1 MKELW
6 SSSVF
11 WRVLI
16 NSIGVVSVILGFWLL
31 FKLIKFIYSLRKNK
45 KNLNA
50 KNYIDL
56 LPIPSEFKG
65 DVQIGITLN
74 NEQNIDFNILDNK
87 EKHLEK
93 IYNGNIEK
101 GREDFKINSLKFKNG
116 EYFIS
121 IKTDHQNIL
130 RKILVD
136 N

>member
-31 FKLIKFIYSLRKNK
+31 VKLIKFIYSLRKN

-65 DVQIGITLN
+65 DVQIGITLS

-87 EKHLEK
+87 EKQLEK

-101 GREDFKINSLKFKNG
+101 GRRFLK
-116 EYFIS
+116 
-121 IKTDHQNIL
+121 
-130 RKILVD
+130 
-136 N
+136 

>member
-1 MKELW
+1 MFSNFEQYMKELW

-45 KNLNA
+45 NLNA

-65 DVQIGITLN
+65 NVQIGITLN
-74 NEQNIDFNILDNK
+74 NKQNIDFNILDNK
-87 EKHLEK
+87 E
-93 IYNGNIEK
+93 
-101 GREDFKINSLKFKNG
+101 INEFSKR
-116 EYFIS
+116 
-121 IKTDHQNIL
+121 IKDDITVDLLAQFSEAL
-130 RKILVD
+130 RKKYKITINDDVIDQL

>member
-31 FKLIKFIYSLRKNK
+31 FKLIKFFYSLRKNK
-45 KNLNA
+45 NLNA
-50 KNYIDL
+50 KHYIDL

-65 DVQIGITLN
+65 NVQIGVTLN
-74 NEQNIDFNILDNK
+74 NKQNIDFNILDNK
-87 EKHLEK
+87 EKQLENV
-93 IYNGNIEK
+93 YNGDIEK
-101 GREDFKINSLKFKNG
+101 GEKIFKIDSLKFQNG

-121 IKTDHQNIL
+121 IKTDHQKIL

>member
-16 NSIGVVSVILGFWLL
+16 NSIGVISVILGFWLL
-31 FKLIKFIYSLRKNK
+31 VKLIKFIYSLRKN

-65 DVQIGITLN
+65 DVQIGISLN

-87 EKHLEK
+87 EKKLE
-93 IYNGNIEK
+93 N
-101 GREDFKINSLKFKNG
+101 
-116 EYFIS
+116 
-121 IKTDHQNIL
+121 
-130 RKILVD
+130 
-136 N
+136 

>member
-45 KNLNA
+45 NLNA

-65 DVQIGITLN
+65 NVQIGIILN
-74 NEQNIDFNILDNK
+74 NKQNIDFNILDNK
-87 EKHLEK
+87 EKQLEN
-93 IYNGNIEK
+93 IYNGDIEK
-101 GREDFKINSLKFKNG
+101 GEKIFKIDSLKFQNG

-121 IKTDHQNIL
+121 IKTDHQKIL

>member
-45 KNLNA
+45 NLNA

-65 DVQIGITLN
+65 NVQIGITLN
-74 NEQNIDFNILDNK
+74 NKQNIDFNILDNK
-87 EKHLEK
+87 EKQLEN
-93 IYNGNIEK
+93 IYNGDIEK
-101 GREDFKINSLKFKNG
+101 GEKIFKIDSLKF
-116 EYFIS
+116 
-121 IKTDHQNIL
+121 QN
-130 RKILVD
+130 
-136 N
+136 

>member
-31 FKLIKFIYSLRKNK
+31 FKLIKFFYSLRKN

-65 DVQIGITLN
+65 NVQIGVTLN
-74 NEQNIDFNILDNK
+74 NKQNIDFNILDNK
-87 EKHLEK
+87 EKQLENV
-93 IYNGNIEK
+93 YNGDIEK
-101 GREDFKINSLKFKNG
+101 GEKIFKIYSLKFQNG

-121 IKTDHQNIL
+121 IKTDHQKIL